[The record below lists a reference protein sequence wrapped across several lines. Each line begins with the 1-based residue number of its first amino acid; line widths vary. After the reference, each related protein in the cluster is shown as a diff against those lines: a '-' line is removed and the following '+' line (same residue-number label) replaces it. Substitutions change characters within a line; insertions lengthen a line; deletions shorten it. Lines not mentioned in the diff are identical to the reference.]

1 MRWIVILVVAS
12 VAAFFL
18 GQRIPF
24 VQNRVIDKGIEVRVT
39 NRGKELFEED
49 ALRALLCGTAS
60 PFPHPTRAKA
70 CVAIYAGGK
79 FWIVDTGPGSWNRL
93 ALSGIDPARIGGI
106 FLTHFHSDHIGDL
119 GEFNLQTWAGG
130 RPAPMRVFG
139 PPGVERVVGGFQ
151 EAYALDTGYRTAHH
165 SAEFMPPETAKML
178 PIVIEDLKDG
188 EQTLVLDEDG
198 LRVTAFNVDHSPVKP
213 ACGYRF
219 EYLGR
224 SIVVSGD
231 TVKSPSLIAA
241 ATGADVLIHEAQ
253 ANHIISRIGE
263 IAAEND
269 RPRAATI
276 MKDIVSYHTTPTQ
289 AAESA
294 NEAGAKLLVMYHLVP
309 PPPVRM
315 VERVFTRGVDDIRD
329 DGWLLADDGLLIT
342 LPANSDVIETS
353 SR

>member
-1 MRWIVILVVAS
+1 MRWIAILVLAS

-24 VQNRVIDKGIEVRVT
+24 VQNRVMDKAIEVRVT
-39 NRGKELFEED
+39 NRGEELFQED

-60 PFPHPTRAKA
+60 PLPHPTRAKA

-198 LRVTAFNVDHSPVKP
+198 LRVTAFKVDHSPVKP

-294 NEAGAKLLVMYHLVP
+294 NEAGTKLLVMYHLVP